1 MSLKEYKETQY
12 QKGLGRF
19 FQRKEKDTEEKLP
32 PNNEQKI
39 VSTQKTQDTD
49 FDVI

>member
-19 FQRKEKDTEEKLP
+19 FQKKEKGTEEKNTP
-32 PNNEQKI
+32 KNEQ
-39 VSTQKTQDTD
+39 
-49 FDVI
+49 